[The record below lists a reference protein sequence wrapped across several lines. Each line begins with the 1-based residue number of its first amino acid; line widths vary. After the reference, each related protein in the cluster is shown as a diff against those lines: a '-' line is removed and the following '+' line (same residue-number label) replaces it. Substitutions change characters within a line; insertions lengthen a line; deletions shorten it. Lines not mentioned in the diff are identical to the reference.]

1 MAQVDGGR
9 MYARTHEWVR
19 KDDDGLVTVGISD
32 HAQTLLGDVMYV
44 DLPDENRALTRGEA
58 CCTVES
64 VKAASEVF
72 APLTGR
78 VVLRNSEITA
88 QPELINQSP
97 YDAGWL
103 FRMEPAETA
112 GWDALLSAD
121 DYKAMIEAGD

>member
-1 MAQVDGGR
+1 MF
-9 MYARTHEWVR
+9 ARTHEWVR
-19 KDDDGLVTVGISD
+19 KDEDGLVTVGISD
-32 HAQTLLGDVMYV
+32 HAQSLLGYVMYV
-44 DLPDENRALTRGEA
+44 DRPEEHRELTRGEA

-72 APLTGR
+72 APLSGR
-78 VVLRNSEITA
+78 VVLRNTEVVA
-88 QPELINQSP
+88 QPERINQSP
-97 YDAGWL
+97 YDTGWL